1 MAMNFL
7 IAKYAPKGMKKISY
21 IDTSNL
27 RIYRNLA
34 EAGFTEIYFDDIKTV
49 RFKENS
55 ALPYF
60 SEVSVC
66 VPEEQLPEIAKIINA
81 FETYLEKDYGPE
93 SPEYNPEITFEAY
106 EELLGG
112 YVDDRL
118 IEANYGIE

>member
-21 IDTSNL
+21 VDTSTL
-27 RIYRNLA
+27 RIYRNLL
-34 EAGFTEIYFDDIKTV
+34 EAGFKDIYFDDIKTV

-60 SEVSVC
+60 SEVTVI
-66 VPEEQLPEIAKIINA
+66 VKEEELPEVAKVINA
-81 FETYLEKDYGPE
+81 FEIYLEKEYTPE
-93 SPEYNPEITFEAY
+93 SEEYNPEINFEAY

-118 IEANYGIE
+118 IEAGYGIQ

>member
-21 IDTSNL
+21 VDTSTL
-27 RIYRNLA
+27 RIYRNLL
-34 EAGFTEIYFDDIKTV
+34 EAGFKDIYFDDIKTV

-60 SEVSVC
+60 SEVTVI
-66 VPEEQLPEIAKIINA
+66 VKEEELPEVAKVINA
-81 FETYLEKDYGPE
+81 FETYLEKEYTPE
-93 SPEYNPEITFEAY
+93 SEEYNPEINFEAY

-118 IEANYGIE
+118 IEAGYGIQ

>member
-7 IAKYAPKGMKKISY
+7 IAKFAPKGMKKISY
-21 IDTSNL
+21 IDTSTL
-27 RIYRNLA
+27 RIYRNLT
-34 EAGFTEIYFDDIKTV
+34 EAGFKDIYFDDIKTV

-60 SEVSVC
+60 SEVTVI
-66 VPEEQLPEIAKIINA
+66 VKEEELPEIAKVINA
-81 FETYLEKDYGPE
+81 FETYLEKEYNSD

-118 IEANYGIE
+118 IEAGYGIE